1 MAISG
6 HTDDLRRRR
15 PRRAAAAAFT
25 LTFLFLLSGCYVLKQ
40 GTRLLSY
47 ELRAEDIERVLADPA
62 TTPEVRRLLE
72 LVRDVR
78 RFGVAE
84 IGLSEDRNY
93 TTYVSIDKD
102 HLVDV
107 VSATADDSFRRHT
120 WWFPIVGRVPYKG
133 FYDPKD
139 AERLAAKLKKQSL
152 DVIIRP
158 VDAFSTLGFFRDPV
172 YSFMKSYPVFEVASL
187 VLHEETHAA
196 LYLKNQAQF
205 NEELA
210 SFVGNEGAL
219 LYMRKRYGEDSEL
232 YTKTLLEQ
240 HDDQAFTEYLKGI
253 HARLEAV
260 YASDLDR
267 AAKLAAKQRILDDER
282 DRFAQDYST
291 RFRTER
297 YRGFSKA
304 RINNAYLDLYATY
317 TQDLG
322 VFERLYEKD
331 GRDLRRMMEQMRQLK
346 DFKGDAK
353 EHIRTALLGEPAG
366 EGR

>member
-1 MAISG
+1 MAISRHPG
-6 HTDDLRRRR
+6 DPCRRRL
-15 PRRAAAAAFT
+15 RRAAAAAFT
-25 LTFLFLLSGCYVLKQ
+25 LTFLLLLSGCYVLRQ
-40 GTRLLSY
+40 GTHLFSY
-47 ELRAEDIERVLADPA
+47 ELRARDIERVLADPA

-72 LVRDVR
+72 LVREVR
-78 RFGVAE
+78 RFGIEE

-133 FYDPKD
+133 FYDPRD
-139 AERLAAKLKKQSL
+139 AERLAAKLRNRSL
-152 DVIIRP
+152 DVITRP

-187 VLHEETHAA
+187 VLHEETHATV
-196 LYLKNQAQF
+196 YLKNQAQF

-219 LYMRKRYGEDSEL
+219 LYMRKRCGEDSEL
-232 YTKTLLEQ
+232 YRKTLLEQ
-240 HDDQAFTEYLKGI
+240 HDDRAFTDYLKDI
-253 HARLEAV
+253 RARLETV

-267 AAKLAAKQRILDDER
+267 AEKLAAKQRILDEER
-282 DRFAQDYST
+282 DSFARDYSE
-291 RFRTER
+291 RFRTDR
-297 YRGFSKA
+297 YRGFSRA

-317 TQDLG
+317 TEDLG

-331 GRDLRRMMEQMRQLK
+331 GRDLRLMMEQMRQLK
-346 DFKGDAK
+346 DVEGDAK
-353 EHIRTALLGEPAG
+353 EHIRTRLLEGPASDS
-366 EGR
+366 R